1 MVERILSP
9 GGIEAWLVEDY
20 AVPLIAVDF
29 AFRGGAAQD
38 PAGQPGLGQMMASLL
53 DEGAGSLDDQA
64 FQLRIEEEA
73 VELAFNTSRDHVAGS
88 LRTLAERRERA
99 FELLRLALAEPR
111 FDADPVERI
120 RQSLLAG
127 LRREQTD
134 PNAMASRAFYQNLFP
149 DHPYGRWPR
158 GTLDSI
164 TAVGRD
170 DIAHQHRRLL
180 ARDNL
185 VVSVVGAIDAAD
197 TAAMLDTT
205 FGGLPSRAIREPV
218 GEAAPA
224 HLGET
229 IRLDLDVP
237 QTVLQFATPG
247 VKRDDP
253 DYLAAYTVNHI
264 LGGGSFSS
272 WLFQTVREKR
282 GLAYSV
288 STALATLEHAAF
300 IGGGVAT
307 RNDRAAESLRIIEAE
322 MARMASDGPSADELD
337 SAKRYITGSYA
348 LRFDT
353 STKIANQLTQ
363 IQLEGLGID
372 YIDRRNAL
380 VEAVTLDDARRV
392 AARMF
397 GTGKPMVV
405 AVGRPE
411 GL

>member
-38 PAGQPGLGQMMASLL
+38 PPGQPGLGQMMASLL
-53 DEGAGSLDDQA
+53 DEGAGSLDDEA

-73 VELAFNTSRDHVAGS
+73 VELAFNASRDHVSGS
-88 LRTLAERRERA
+88 LRSLTERRDRA
-99 FELLRLALAEPR
+99 FELLRLALTEPR
-111 FDADPVERI
+111 FDEDPVERI

-164 TAVGRD
+164 TAIGRNE
-170 DIAHQHRRLL
+170 IAHQHRRLL

-197 TAAMLDTT
+197 TAAMLDAT
-205 FGGLPSRAIREPV
+205 FGGLPSKAILDSI
-218 GEAAPA
+218 GEVVPA

-229 IRLDLDVP
+229 TRLDLDVP

-247 VKRDDP
+247 VKRDEP
-253 DYLAAYTVNHI
+253 DYLAAYIVNHI

-322 MARMASDGPSADELD
+322 MARMAAEGPSADELD

-372 YIDRRNAL
+372 YTERRNAL
-380 VEAVTLDDARRV
+380 VEAVTIDDARRV
-392 AARMF
+392 AGRLF
-397 GTGKPMVV
+397 GTGKPMVI

>member
-9 GGIEAWLVEDY
+9 SGIEAWLVEDY

-38 PAGQPGLGQMMASLL
+38 PDGQPGLGQMMASLL

-73 VELAFNTSRDHVAGS
+73 VELAFNASRDHVTGS

-134 PNAMASRAFYQNLFP
+134 PNGMASRAFYENLFP
-149 DHPYGRWPR
+149 GHPYGRWPR
-158 GTLDSI
+158 GSLDSI
-164 TAVGRD
+164 TAIGRD
-170 DIAHQHRRLL
+170 DIVRQHRRLL

-185 VVSVVGAIDAAD
+185 VVSVVGAIDAAAV
-197 TAAMLDTT
+197 AAMLEET
-205 FGGLPSRAIREPV
+205 FGGLPAAASLEPV

-229 IRLDLDVP
+229 TRLDLDVP

-247 VKRDDP
+247 VKRDEP

-300 IGGGVAT
+300 VGGGVAT

-363 IQLEGLGID
+363 IQLERLGLD

-380 VEAVTLDDARRV
+380 VEAVSLDDARRV